1 MNKNE
6 FKAINMIAK
15 KMNWQ
20 NKPVECVIETVNQM
34 VMNDQALSLDCFG
47 ECEDYDE
54 TLLSIATW
62 DIDQLVSRLYTW
74 DYTTYCNYWHFLKE
88 TGMSG
93 MEFHLWMTT
102 YDQVKDAIAEVY
114 DAEYEEWL
122 EDYYSD
128 YDAEIMRDVMW
139 MNHHC

>member
-6 FKAINMIAK
+6 FKAISMIAK

-20 NKPVECVIETVNQM
+20 NKPVECVIETIDQM
-34 VMNDQALSLDCFG
+34 VRNDQALGLDCCG
-47 ECEDYDE
+47 ECDDYEE
-54 TLLSIATW
+54 TLLSIAAW
-62 DIDQLVSRLYTW
+62 DIDKIVSCLYTW
-74 DYTTYCNYWHFLKE
+74 DYTTHCDYWYFLRE

-93 MEFHLWMTT
+93 MDFYVWMTT
-102 YDQVKDAIAEVY
+102 YDQYMQAVAE
-114 DAEYEEWL
+114 EYEL
-122 EDYYSD
+122 EDEIEKYIDD

>member
-6 FKAINMIAK
+6 FKAISMIAK

-20 NKPVECVIETVNQM
+20 DKPVECVIETIDQM
-34 VMNDQALSLDCFG
+34 VRNDQALCLDTIG
-47 ECEDYDE
+47 ECDDYEE

-62 DIDQLVSRLYTW
+62 DIDKIVSCLYCW
-74 DYTTYCNYWHFLKE
+74 DYQTHTNYWHFLNE

-93 MEFHLWMTT
+93 MDFYVWMTT
-102 YDQVKDAIAEVY
+102 YDQIKQVLAEDYEMEGIDYNYWLECSKDA
-114 DAEYEEWL
+114 
-122 EDYYSD
+122 
-128 YDAEIMRDVMW
+128 MW